1 MLIVLTVENGYSKK
15 IIESYANYII
25 HLIISVYNE
34 KYVAGWISARQS
46 VSAMAPLL
54 NYSRTDTQAGTDKWN
69 KGQQYMINTETN

>member
-34 KYVAGWISARQS
+34 KYVAG
-46 VSAMAPLL
+46 
-54 NYSRTDTQAGTDKWN
+54 
-69 KGQQYMINTETN
+69 